1 MEENPHYLLTQQ
13 HVSILFSNKKLMVP
27 MSSKHA
33 PDSSFTCHVSC
44 ITSVSISSLYQLGKE
59 SKINEML
66 CKWWIKD
73 KT

>member
-1 MEENPHYLLTQQ
+1 
-13 HVSILFSNKKLMVP
+13 

-33 PDSSFTCHVSC
+33 PDFSFTCHVSC

-59 SKINEML
+59 NKINEML
-66 CKWWIKD
+66 SKWRIKD